1 MSNTENPTSQDQFDN
16 LFDDQP
22 TILNGVGSNQA
33 TSKSVDSS
41 PKTKLI
47 TSQYPLP
54 IIWFKGTQGRCEIS
68 LSKVHQLLV
77 DQEWG
82 VINDNELIRRNGSVL
97 EIHDIKSL
105 SKYLWKL
112 YHLLPEEDFEDPN
125 KLGVEKKEIETELG
139 GIEYEYFSKKEV
151 DHALLKFGW
160 MNEKYFITLRD
171 FFDDP
176 KKLKHRDYVAE
187 DYTPIVRDSN
197 TEVSHFFH
205 NGVVRITKSGIDL
218 LPLNSIENEYIWES
232 KFKDQVDEIEIQN
245 ETQGIFK
252 DFVEKCMSYK
262 DENGNW
268 KLDHA
273 NTQHL
278 EPLMVIYYPTI
289 QIMDKSL
296 PLFVDRETDGIL
308 RKVEMENH

>member
-1 MSNTENPTSQDQFDN
+1 MSNNENPTSQDQFDN

-22 TILNGVGSNQA
+22 TILNGVGSSQA

-112 YHLLPEEDFEDPN
+112 YHLLPEDDYQDPD
-125 KLGVEKKEIETELG
+125 KLGEVKKEIDTELG
-139 GIEYEYFSKKEV
+139 GVEYEYFSKKEV

-176 KKLKHRDYVAE
+176 K
-187 DYTPIVRDSN
+187 
-197 TEVSHFFH
+197 
-205 NGVVRITKSGIDL
+205 
-218 LPLNSIENEYIWES
+218 LN
-232 KFKDQVDEIEIQN
+232 IEI
-245 ETQGIFK
+245 
-252 DFVEKCMSYK
+252 M
-262 DENGNW
+262 
-268 KLDHA
+268 
-273 NTQHL
+273 
-278 EPLMVIYYPTI
+278 
-289 QIMDKSL
+289 
-296 PLFVDRETDGIL
+296 
-308 RKVEMENH
+308 